1 MSPGPSC
8 VSGPRSSP
16 PGPLGL
22 EPWLRKPRLGSR
34 SKPTRAASGS
44 TGSALLCEARRAWD
58 DHRMSFL
65 DWALAVHVLSAF
77 AYVAG
82 LVLFWVLVVAV
93 RRVDTPE
100 QTLRMEPIVK
110 VGNVAVGAGAIGT
123 IVIGIYLAFAVD
135 SYAIW
140 DGWIIAA
147 LVLWA
152 VAGGLGQRTGVAYMQ
167 GMNKAKEL
175 DAAGRAGPDQE
186 LLALNRTQAGLILQ
200 TLASLAVLLIL
211 ADMIFKPGA

>member
-1 MSPGPSC
+1 
-8 VSGPRSSP
+8 
-16 PGPLGL
+16 
-22 EPWLRKPRLGSR
+22 
-34 SKPTRAASGS
+34 
-44 TGSALLCEARRAWD
+44 
-58 DHRMSFL
+58 MSFV

-77 AYVAG
+77 AYVGG

-100 QTLRMEPIVK
+100 QTLRMEPMVK
-110 VGNVAVGAGAIGT
+110 VGNVAVGLGVVGT
-123 IVIGIYLAFAVD
+123 IVVGIYLAFAVD

-152 VAGGLGQRTGVAYMQ
+152 VAGALGQRTGVAYMQ

-175 DAAGRAGPDQE
+175 DAAGKTGPDQE
-186 LLALNRTQAGLILQ
+186 LLALNRTQTGLILQ
-200 TLASLAVLLIL
+200 TLASLAVLLML
-211 ADMIFKPGA
+211 VDMIFKPGA